1 MQARYLK
8 SATKDTLLARITVG
22 SDVNHGKP
30 SIRACGTRSSLSW
43 NSSAAGGMSTDGV
56 PERYDNLKRKE
67 IYAVLLYA
75 ARLT

>member
-1 MQARYLK
+1 
-8 SATKDTLLARITVG
+8 
-22 SDVNHGKP
+22 
-30 SIRACGTRSSLSW
+30 
-43 NSSAAGGMSTDGV
+43 MSTDGV